1 MHIIKNGRWLAA
13 TFILG
18 IGAGVYYAFAI
29 VWPTQVQVLYASQD
43 DLIYIGWLSTIIG
56 LGKLNSSMIN

>member
-1 MHIIKNGRWLAA
+1 MHIVKNGRWLAA

-29 VWPTQVQVLYASQD
+29 VWPAQVPTLYASPD
-43 DLIYIGWLSTIIG
+43 DPIYIGWLSVIIG
-56 LGKLNSSMIN
+56 LGKSS